1 MSTLVEYLLLSIVVR
16 NYLKYDSG
24 VGLFVHLAQVCDKK
38 YMHLCHRLS
47 LRKKSI
53 FTKHRIFFFLL
64 GTLGKRE
71 FAKGT
76 DNSAI
81 TIIISEM

>member
-53 FTKHRIFFFLL
+53 FTKHRIFFFFYLAPWVKENLL
-64 GTLGKRE
+64 
-71 FAKGT
+71 KGL
-76 DNSAI
+76 
-81 TIIISEM
+81 TIVQ

>member
-1 MSTLVEYLLLSIVVR
+1 MSTLVEYLSLSIVVR

-47 LRKKSI
+47 LRIKVYSQNTV
-53 FTKHRIFFFLL
+53 FFFFLL